1 MVNGNTIITVFTAN
15 IGKIKP
21 SPYIEAMT
29 PLDWSQR
36 FRESTRG
43 RIVARLRRGLATVEE
58 LAQSVG
64 LTENGIRVHLATL
77 ERDGWIRSEGV
88 RRAEGPGK
96 PATLYRL
103 APEAEPLLSSAY
115 RPMLLA
121 LLGVLYDREKPAK
134 LRTLLHETGRRL
146 GTELAHAGGPGL
158 RTADRVVAILGAL
171 GAEVEVEEETRDR
184 LVVRGFGCPVGDAVR
199 VSPSACS
206 AVTALLEGALD
217 AKVIERCDRSG
228 SPHCCFEVS
237 RRTG

>member
-1 MVNGNTIITVFTAN
+1 
-15 IGKIKP
+15 
-21 SPYIEAMT
+21 MT

-43 RIVARLRRGLATVEE
+43 RIVARLRRGVATVEE
-58 LAQSVG
+58 LARSVG

-77 ERDGWIRSEGV
+77 ERDGWIGTEGV

-134 LRTLLHETGRRL
+134 LRALLHETGRRL
-146 GTELAHAGGPGL
+146 GADPALTGPPGQK
-158 RTADRVVAILGAL
+158 TADRVAAILGAL
-171 GAEVEVEEETRDR
+171 GADVEVEEEARGR
-184 LVVRGFGCPVGDAVR
+184 LLVRGFGCPVGDAVR
-199 VSPSACS
+199 VTPAACS
-206 AVTALLEGALD
+206 AVTALLGGALD
-217 AKVIERCDRSG
+217 AKVVERCDRSG
-228 SPHCCFEVS
+228 SPRCCFEVT
-237 RRTG
+237 RRAG